1 MHDLNFE
8 MCYVYH
14 CYGVYPAQFEKPG
27 RRPDFDYPE
36 MSFEAVSK
44 ALEDARVTYQQVEQ
58 AAVGYVYGEDKMI
71 INNITT
77 EGSQVV
83 RIFNAQ

>member
-1 MHDLNFE
+1 
-8 MCYVYH
+8 
-14 CYGVYPAQFEKPG
+14 
-27 RRPDFDYPE
+27 